1 MSGSRGGESTQRLFA
16 LLLTALTAFG
26 VAAFCYATGLS
37 APFDRAFSEYSTRAS
52 SKAVRS
58 DLVII
63 EIDAR
68 SLHELGSWPWPRS
81 RHAALIDTLRHLGAQ
96 RIFVD
101 IDFSAPSIPAEDAQ
115 LAEAVGRAPN
125 VVVLPQFWQPLSID
139 SRPLL
144 LSEPLPEIRSHAR
157 LGSVNLVPDMDGL
170 VREVPDLN
178 ATDATSAPPV
188 WRTLT
193 NTGARA
199 SLVLDYRLSPLS
211 YKKYSYS
218 NVLQGIDAPD
228 LRGKT
233 VLVGATAIELGD
245 IVPVPVYR
253 SLPGV
258 LVQATAYESGLRP
271 PLRYAQAPIVIALLV
286 FGALLCTYTL
296 SRGSWRTLPWIAG
309 GWTGASLLSTYFLYQ
324 YANVIPAPSP
334 FLALVLCSFVGVALS
349 MLYTE
354 TWRSWQASR
363 KLRQQDTLLR
373 QIVDRSADA
382 LFTLDP
388 SGVVRTAND
397 ATAQLLRREPSLLRG
412 LPVRVLSP
420 QLAVLLETVSAEK
433 ELQREFVELILSDGS
448 KAPVEVSA
456 RHLAWED
463 SSVIAVT
470 LHDVSVQRRR
480 EEELRYRA
488 THDSLTGLPNRLKLL
503 ELLTTELPHASA
515 ERPLQ
520 LLMLDLDG
528 FKEVNDT
535 LGHDIGDALLVELGK
550 RFLGLRTQC
559 ACVARLGGDE
569 FAILVSDETPRD
581 LDSFCAQV
589 RSTVSAPIVAKG
601 VPLSLGASIGIAVAP
616 MHGTDPSQ
624 LLQCA
629 DLALYAAKRA
639 HTDIEMFNS
648 TMDVRS
654 PRRLQMLTLLRSAIQ
669 RDELHLVFQPK
680 VSLQTREKLEVE
692 VLCRWNSPSLG
703 SVSPAEFIPLAEAS
717 DLIRPLTEWTMAQAL
732 ACCRSWHAQALPIKV
747 AVNLSARHLQDEHLP
762 EWLGDLLSRS
772 GIGAEFLELE
782 ITEGAIMRDPDR
794 ALRILQAIR
803 ALGITLSIDDYGTGY
818 SSLSYLQKL
827 SVDRLK
833 IDKSFVAGLLTNN
846 RDHLIVKSTIDLAH
860 ALNLEVIA
868 EGIETAQQA
877 SILRQLG
884 CDYAQGYL
892 YSRPLH
898 VDKVAGWFR
907 ERVTLSA
914 STNLCTSASKSIR
927 HFS

>member
-1 MSGSRGGESTQRLFA
+1 VSEARRGGSRQRLFA
-16 LLLTALTAFG
+16 LLLTALTAFS
-26 VAAFCYATGLS
+26 VAVLCYATGLS
-37 APFDRAFSEYSTRAS
+37 APFDRAFVEYSTRLSAQ
-52 SKAVRS
+52 AIRS
-58 DLVII
+58 DLVVI

-81 RHAALIDTLRHLGAQ
+81 RHAALIDTLRRLGAQ

-101 IDFSAPSIPAEDAQ
+101 IDFSAPSMPAEDAQ
-115 LAEAVGRAPN
+115 LAEALGRTPN
-125 VVVLPQFWQPLSID
+125 LVVLPQFWQPLSID
-139 SRPLL
+139 SKPLL
-144 LSEPLPEIRSHAR
+144 LSEPLPELRRHAR
-157 LGSVNLVPDMDGL
+157 LGSVNLVPDIDGL

-178 ATDATSAPPV
+178 ATDSTSAPPV

-193 NTGARA
+193 GTGPRA
-199 SLVLDYRLSPLS
+199 ALVLDYRLAPIS
-211 YKKYSYS
+211 YRKYSYCDL
-218 NVLQGIDAPD
+218 LQGLDTPD
-228 LRGKT
+228 LHGKT
-233 VLVGATAIELGD
+233 VLIGATAIELGD

-271 PLRYAQAPIVIALLV
+271 PLWQPQAPTVLALLAL
-286 FGALLCTYTL
+286 GALLCTFLL
-296 SRGSWRTLPWIAG
+296 SRGSWRTLPWLAG
-309 GWTGASLLSTYFLYQ
+309 GLTALTLLSTYFLYQ
-324 YANVIPAPSP
+324 YANIIPVPSP

-363 KLRQQDTLLR
+363 KLRQQDALLR
-373 QIVDRSADA
+373 QIVDRSVDA
-382 LFTLDP
+382 LFTLDT
-388 SGVVRTAND
+388 SGTVRTAND
-397 ATAQLLRREPSLLRG
+397 ATAHLFQCEASLLPGR
-412 LPVRVLSP
+412 PVRDLAP
-420 QLAVLLETVSAEK
+420 QLAVMLENVSPDK
-433 ELQREFVELILSDGS
+433 ELQREIVEIFLDDGT
-448 KAPVEVSA
+448 KTPVEVSA

-470 LHDVSVQRRR
+470 LHDVSAQRRR
-480 EEELRYRA
+480 EEELRHRA
-488 THDSLTGLPNRLKLL
+488 THDSLTGLPNRLKLV
-503 ELLTTELPHASA
+503 ELLNAELPKASA
-515 ERPLQ
+515 ERPVR

-550 RFLGLRTQC
+550 RLITLMAQC
-559 ACVARLGGDE
+559 TCVARLGGDE
-569 FAILVSDETPRD
+569 FAILVSDGTPRD
-581 LDSFCAQV
+581 LESFCAQV
-589 RSTVSAPIVAKG
+589 RSTVSASIVVEG
-601 VPLSLGASIGIAVAP
+601 VPLSLGVSIGIAAAP
-616 MHGTDPSQ
+616 MNGTDPTH

-639 HTDIEMFNS
+639 HTDVEVFNPS
-648 TMDVRS
+648 MDVRS

-680 VSLQTREKLEVE
+680 VSLQTAGTLDKLDVE

-703 SVSPAEFIPLAEAS
+703 PVSPVEFIPLAEAS
-717 DLIRPLTEWTMAQAL
+717 DIIRPLTEWTMARAL
-732 ACCRSWHAQALPIKV
+732 ACCRNWHSQGLPLKV
-747 AVNLSARHLQDEHLP
+747 AVNLSARHLQDEDLP
-762 EWLGDLLSRS
+762 EWIGDLLSRS

-803 ALGITLSIDDYGTGY
+803 ARGITLSIDDYGTGY

-833 IDKSFVAGLLTNN
+833 IDKSFVSGLLTND

-860 ALNLEVIA
+860 ALKLEVIA
-868 EGIETAQQA
+868 EGIETTQQA
-877 SILRQLG
+877 AILRRLG

-892 YSRPLH
+892 FSRPLTA
-898 VDKVAGWFR
+898 DLVAGWFR
-907 ERVTLSA
+907 ERAEFDGRERVA
-914 STNLCTSASKSIR
+914 NR
-927 HFS
+927 

>member
-1 MSGSRGGESTQRLFA
+1 MSEPRGGESTQGLFA
-16 LLLTALTAFG
+16 LLLTTLIAFG
-26 VAAFCYATGLS
+26 VAIVSYATGLS
-37 APFDRAFSEYSTRAS
+37 APVDRAFADFCTRAALE
-52 SKAVRS
+52 AVRS

-63 EIDAR
+63 EIDAH

-81 RHAALIDTLRHLGAQ
+81 RHAALIDTLRRLGAE
-96 RIFVD
+96 RIFLD
-101 IDFSAPSIPAEDAQ
+101 IDFSTPSRPTEDAK
-115 LAEAVGRAPN
+115 LAEAISRAPN
-125 VVVLPQFWQPLSID
+125 LVVLPQFWQPLSID
-139 SRPLL
+139 SKPLL
-144 LSEPLPEIRSHAR
+144 LSEPLAEIRLHAR
-157 LGSVNLVPDMDGL
+157 LGSVNLVPDVDGL

-193 NTGARA
+193 GAGPRS
-199 SLVLDYRLSPLS
+199 SLVLNYRLSPLS

-218 NVLQGIDAPD
+218 DLLQGISAPD

-233 VLVGATAIELGD
+233 LMVGATAIEMGD

-271 PLRYAQAPIVIALLV
+271 PLRHAPAPVVIALLGL
-286 FGALLCTYTL
+286 GALLFTYIL
-296 SRGSWRTLPWIAG
+296 SRGSWWTLPWIAAG
-309 GWTGASLLSTYFLYQ
+309 CAGATLFLTNFIYQ
-324 YANVIPAPSP
+324 YGNVIPAPSP

-354 TWRSWQASR
+354 TWRSWRASR

-388 SGVVRTAND
+388 SGRVSTAND
-397 ATAQLLRREPSLLRG
+397 ATALLLRRETSSLPG
-412 LPVRVLSP
+412 LPLHLLAP
-420 QLAVLLETVSAEK
+420 QLAVLLGSVSPEK
-433 ELQREFVELILSDGS
+433 ELQREFVELNLNDGT
-448 KAPVEVSA
+448 KAPIEISA
-456 RHLAWED
+456 RHMAWED

-480 EEELRYRA
+480 EEDLRYRA
-488 THDSLTGLPNRLKLL
+488 THDGLTGLPNRLKLM
-503 ELLTTELPHASA
+503 ELLTAELPRASV
-515 ERPLQ
+515 EQPLR

-535 LGHDIGDALLVELGK
+535 LGHDMGDALLVELGR
-550 RFLGLRTQC
+550 RFSDLMAQC
-559 ACVARLGGDE
+559 TCIARLGGDE
-569 FAILVSDETPRD
+569 FAILISEETPRD
-581 LDSFCAQV
+581 LESFCAQV

-601 VPLSLGASIGIAVAP
+601 VPLSVGASIGIAIAP
-616 MHGTDPSQ
+616 MHGIEPTQ

-639 HTDIEMFNS
+639 HTDVEMFNPA
-648 TMDVRS
+648 MDVRS

-680 VSLQTREKLEVE
+680 VSLQTRETREVE

-703 SVSPAEFIPLAEAS
+703 SVSPVEFIPLAEAS

-732 ACCRSWHAQALPIKV
+732 ACCKIWHAQALSVKV

-762 EWLGDLLSRS
+762 EWLGDLLTRS
-772 GIGAEFLELE
+772 GVGAEFLEIE

-833 IDKSFVAGLLTNN
+833 IDKSFVAGLLTND

-868 EGIETAQQA
+868 EGIETVHQA
-877 SILRQLG
+877 AILRRLG

-892 YSRPLH
+892 YSRPLQF
-898 VDKVAGWFR
+898 DKVAGWFR
-907 ERVTLSA
+907 ERFESDGKERVA
-914 STNLCTSASKSIR
+914 NG
-927 HFS
+927 